1 MNWKYFYNI
10 IIVPVLWIGFRVY
23 ALLNSKAKRSWYG
36 RENLFDK
43 LENNL
48 SKHPKSS
55 KRIWFHAS
63 SMGEFE
69 QAKPIIAELK
79 QKHPPVIIIVSFFSS
94 SGYEHSLAYK
104 LADVITYI
112 PFDSAI
118 GARKFVELVRPAAA
132 VFMRYDIWPNHLWE
146 LNRRCIPSYIA
157 SATLHRKK
165 YREIPVIRNFLRNIY
180 NSIDFILTVSS
191 EDKNNF
197 SAFNLT
203 HPVIELVGDT
213 RYDQVWR
220 RSSDS
225 KLKQLLDPKIISGK
239 KVIVVGSSW
248 KEDEVQLLQAI
259 NRLIAE
265 GMELVVILV
274 PHEPTEENLDYLEK
288 ECNSKIS
295 NIRFS
300 HLQNYNGESIII
312 VDSVGILMPL
322 YQYADIAFVGGG
334 FSAGI
339 HNVLEPA
346 VYGVPVV
353 FGPKFANS
361 QEAQILIA
369 IGGATS
375 VTTDQDVYELFSL
388 LLKDENERERRGKK
402 AFELVKSKT
411 GATERFFN
419 FLKL

>member
-1 MNWKYFYNI
+1 MWKLFYNA
-10 IIVPVLWIGFRVY
+10 IVIPILWIGFRVY
-23 ALLNSKAKRSWYG
+23 VLLNTKARRSLNG
-36 RENLFDK
+36 RKNLFDK
-43 LENNL
+43 LEKNL
-48 SKHPKSS
+48 SRLSYS
-55 KRIWFHAS
+55 EKRIWFHAS

-79 QKHPPVIIIVSFFSS
+79 QKHPSVIVIASFFSS

-118 GARKFVELVRPAAA
+118 GARRFVDLISPVAA

-146 LNRRCIPSYIA
+146 LNKRGIPSYIA

-165 YREIPVIRNFLRNIY
+165 YREIPVIKNFLRNIY

-197 SAFNLT
+197 SALSLT
-203 HPVIELVGDT
+203 HPIIESVGDT

-220 RSSDS
+220 RSGDS

-239 KVIVVGSSW
+239 KVIVAGSSW
-248 KEDEVQLLQAI
+248 KEDEVHLLPAI
-259 NRLIAE
+259 NQLIAD
-265 GMELVVILV
+265 GQKLLVILV

-300 HLQNYNGESIII
+300 HLQNYSGESIII
-312 VDSVGILMPL
+312 VDSVGILMAL

-334 FSAGI
+334 FGAGI

-346 VYGVPVV
+346 AYGIPVV
-353 FGPKFANS
+353 FGPNHKKS
-361 QEAQILIA
+361 QEAKILLDH
-369 IGGATS
+369 GGAGCVYS
-375 VTTDQDVYELFSL
+375 GKDIYELFSSL
-388 LLKDENERERRGKK
+388 LNNKDSSEKMGHNAR
-402 AFELVKSKT
+402 ELVRGKT
-411 GATERFFN
+411 GATQKFIKY
-419 FLKL
+419 LKL